1 MMKFKTK
8 EELQKAFNFKLTYDV
23 PFTDKA
29 DFYIYEESTAD
40 GYSIFVAAQN
50 PDNITIEENVYY
62 YDSDLGDA
70 LLDALRHYDCK
81 NIYIDDP
88 SAYWVEEIMAELL
101 VWITVKKLHRR

>member
-1 MMKFKTK
+1 MKNKF
-8 EELQKAFNFKLTYDV
+8 LTHFGAKIVDEWSNEC
-23 PFTDKA
+23 

-50 PDNITIEENVYY
+50 PSHIIVEENIYY

-70 LLDALRHYDCK
+70 LLDALRYGECK

-88 SAYWVEEIMAELL
+88 SAYWVEEIMAEGLIWL
-101 VWITVKKLHRR
+101 DEKNEEE

>member
-1 MMKFKTK
+1 M
-8 EELQKAFNFKLTYDV
+8 
-23 PFTDKA
+23 TDKVLKHFGA
-29 DFYIYEESTAD
+29 KIVDEWSNECDFYIYEESTAD

-50 PDNITIEENVYY
+50 PSHITVEENIYY

-88 SAYWVEEIMAELL
+88 SAYWVEEIICELDS
-101 VWITVKKLHRR
+101 WIKEQKEEE

>member
-1 MMKFKTK
+1 M
-8 EELQKAFNFKLTYDV
+8 
-23 PFTDKA
+23 TDKVLKHFGA
-29 DFYIYEESTAD
+29 KIVDEWSNECDFYIYEESTAD

-50 PDNITIEENVYY
+50 PSHITVEENIYY

-88 SAYWVEEIMAELL
+88 SAYWVEEIICELDS
-101 VWITVKKLHRR
+101 WIKEQKEDKDEK